1 MKISLSAK
9 QEKILEFILVLAIV
23 TVISISTLSAANPA
37 LNPPGRDGGFF
48 MYVGKAI
55 KSGAKLYADIWDSK
69 GPLIFWINALGV
81 GRDFSRWGLFLI
93 EIVLEHSVYLL
104 HISLLNRSM
113 AKSLHLSRFCLGP
126 ICLAMLLGRV
136 IPLKN
141 TRYSSPGFQLQPW
154 FHSFQ
159 NQKSP
164 FCLFP

>member
-81 GRDFSRWGLFLI
+81 GRDFSRWGVFGLELLFMSLAFCI
-93 EIVLEHSVYLL
+93 LYYSLKRHYGSLAGIVAVLAGALL
-104 HISLLNRSM
+104 LKPVIGPGNSTEEYSL
-113 AKSLHLSRFCLGP
+113 RF
-126 ICLAMLLGRV
+126 
-136 IPLKN
+136 
-141 TRYSSPGFQLQPW
+141 Q
-154 FHSFQ
+154 
-159 NQKSP
+159 
-164 FCLFP
+164 